1 MAARR
6 LILSQFLPYR
16 LSITMQAVSE
26 GLATRY
32 SHEFGITVPEWRVIS
47 ALGEHQEMTARDIA
61 AHARMNKTMVSRAV
75 ATLLERNIL
84 LRRENSGDRREA
96 FLRLARRGDD
106 IYAAIVPMALDYER
120 KLLRDLPKAE
130 IAALDRALTVLLHRA
145 DEEALAIN
153 DKINGDAE

>member
-1 MAARR
+1 
-6 LILSQFLPYR
+6 
-16 LSITMQAVSE
+16 
-26 GLATRY
+26 
-32 SHEFGITVPEWRVIS
+32 
-47 ALGEHQEMTARDIA
+47 
-61 AHARMNKTMVSRAV
+61 MNKTMVSRAV

-145 DEEALAIN
+145 DEEARAIN

>member
-1 MAARR
+1 MATRR
-6 LILSQFLPYR
+6 LILSEFLPYR

-61 AHARMNKTMVSRAV
+61 LHARMNKTMVSRAV
-75 ATLLERNIL
+75 ATLLQRNVIS
-84 LRRENSGDRREA
+84 RRENSGDRREA
-96 FLRLARRGDD
+96 FLKLARRGHD

-120 KLLRDLPKAE
+120 KLLRDLPKAD
-130 IAALDRALTVLLHRA
+130 IALLDKTLTLLLHRA
-145 DEEALAIN
+145 DEEARAIN
-153 DKINGDAE
+153 CEIDGDTE